1 VGPIVYTN
9 IVVDGM
15 LASQAMLFMSG
26 YIDDTLLRHGA
37 YEAREAILQKPFALQ
52 AFASKVRQILN
63 QEYTCKEG
71 DVVAMELGLSGR
83 TAVITGGSKGIGRAI
98 ARGLAKEGV
107 KLVLIA
113 RNAEALEKTAENI
126 RKESGVSVV
135 AATADITSTEQVDAA
150 AKTAK
155 DAFGTVHIV
164 VNNAGGPMRRMDRQ
178 ILWPDADWIGD
189 LDNKILGAL
198 RITRAFLPLMP
209 SDGTGRIINISGTA
223 STIVWA
229 PALTHAL
236 NNAAM
241 NQATGYLSTDL
252 ASQKITVNTVVPG
265 LVGTEGRGVWAE
277 NMAKQ
282 QNVSTDEFVASFCK
296 RMGILAG
303 RWAEMD
309 EVADTVVFLASDRA
323 RYYNGAKIIL
333 DGGLNVNARPA

>member
-1 VGPIVYTN
+1 
-9 IVVDGM
+9 M
-15 LASQAMLFMSG
+15 
-26 YIDDTLLRHGA
+26 
-37 YEAREAILQKPFALQ
+37 
-52 AFASKVRQILN
+52 
-63 QEYTCKEG
+63 
-71 DVVAMELGLSGR
+71 AMELGLAGR

-98 ARGLAKEGV
+98 ARGLAAEGV

-113 RNAEALEKTAENI
+113 RNAEALEKTAEDI
-126 RKESGVSVV
+126 RKAHRVEVI
-135 AATADITSTEQVDAA
+135 AAPADITSAEQVDAA
-150 AKTAK
+150 AKTAR
-155 DAFGTVHIV
+155 DAFGAVNIV

-178 ILWPDADWIGD
+178 ILWPDSDWIGD

-198 RITRAFLPLMP
+198 RVTRAFLPLMP
-209 SDGTGRIINISGTA
+209 GDGTGRIINISGTA

-229 PALTHAL
+229 PALTHGL

-241 NQATGYLSTDL
+241 NQATGYLATDL
-252 ASQKITVNTVVPG
+252 ASQQITVNTVVPG
-265 LVGTEGRGVWAE
+265 LVGTEGREVWAE

-282 QNVSTDEFVASFCK
+282 QNITKAEFVTSFCK

-303 RWAEMD
+303 RWATMD

>member
-1 VGPIVYTN
+1 
-9 IVVDGM
+9 M
-15 LASQAMLFMSG
+15 
-26 YIDDTLLRHGA
+26 
-37 YEAREAILQKPFALQ
+37 
-52 AFASKVRQILN
+52 
-63 QEYTCKEG
+63 
-71 DVVAMELGLSGR
+71 AMELGLSGR

-107 KLVLIA
+107 NLVLIA
-113 RNAEALEKTAENI
+113 RNADALEKTAADI
-126 RKESGVSVV
+126 RKESGVTVL
-135 AATADITSTEQVDAA
+135 AAKADITSTEQVDAA
-150 AKTAK
+150 AASAK
-155 DAFGTVHIV
+155 GALGTVHIV

-178 ILWPDADWIGD
+178 ILWPDSDWLGD

-198 RITRAFLPLMP
+198 RVTRAFLPLMP

-229 PALTHAL
+229 PALTHGL

-241 NQATGYLSTDL
+241 NQATGYLATDL
-252 ASQKITVNTVVPG
+252 ASQQITVNTVVPG
-265 LVGTEGRGVWAE
+265 LVGTEGREVWAE

-282 QNVSTDEFVASFCK
+282 QNVTKEEFVTSFCK

-303 RWAEMD
+303 RWATME
-309 EVADTVVFLASDRA
+309 EVADTVVFIASDRA